1 MGKENRTIR
10 LPENDATAQE
20 WAVAVGRFFQ
30 AMGLLETV
38 TMEFVAQMAAG
49 FKFKSIKKKYLSQKL
64 TFIIE
69 GLAEHS
75 DADAPTVAEIQ
86 DALEEVRQ
94 LSFFRN
100 VLAHGAMGLSGQQ
113 ADGKAEGG
121 TEGKAEAEAESKAP
135 RITGLLNYRPDDT
148 DQDAEIV
155 SLDEIKGR
163 LAEAEAL
170 AVKLADLFNGLK
182 FAPLEKA

>member
-1 MGKENRTIR
+1 MGNGKDKGNRTIR

-20 WAVAVGRFFQ
+20 WAGAVGRFFQ
-30 AMGLLETV
+30 AMGLLETI
-38 TMEFVAQMAAG
+38 TMEFVARMAEG
-49 FKFKSIKKKYLSQKL
+49 FKFKSIKKKYLSQKI
-64 TFIIE
+64 TFVIE

-75 DADAPTVAEIQ
+75 DADAPAVSEIQ

-100 VLAHGAMGLSGQQ
+100 VLAHGATGLSGPD
-113 ADGKAEGG
+113 ADGAP
-121 TEGKAEAEAESKAP
+121 P
-135 RITGLLNYRPDDT
+135 RITGLLNYRPDDA
-148 DQDAEIV
+148 DQEAEIV

-170 AVKLADLFNGLK
+170 AAKLAGLFNGLK
-182 FAPLEKA
+182 FAPLERT

>member
-1 MGKENRTIR
+1 MGKEKGKENRTIR

-75 DADAPTVAEIQ
+75 DADAPTVSEIQ

-100 VLAHGAMGLSGQQ
+100 VLAHGAMGLSGQD
-113 ADGKAEGG
+113 ADGKAKRRGSP
-121 TEGKAEAEAESKAP
+121 AC
-135 RITGLLNYRPDDT
+135 
-148 DQDAEIV
+148 
-155 SLDEIKGR
+155 
-163 LAEAEAL
+163 
-170 AVKLADLFNGLK
+170 
-182 FAPLEKA
+182 

>member
-1 MGKENRTIR
+1 MEKEKGNGNRTIR

-20 WAVAVGRFFQ
+20 WAAAVGRFFQ
-30 AMGLLETV
+30 ALGLLETV

-64 TFIIE
+64 TFVIE

-75 DADAPTVAEIQ
+75 DADAGAVSEIQ

-100 VLAHGAMGLSGQQ
+100 VLAHGATGLSRE
-113 ADGKAEGG
+113 DGNG
-121 TEGKAEAEAESKAP
+121 AP
-135 RITGLLNYRPDDT
+135 KITGLLNYRPDDT
-148 DQDAEIV
+148 DQEAEIV
-155 SLDEIKGR
+155 SLEEIKGR
-163 LAEAEAL
+163 LEEAEAL
-170 AVKLADLFNGLK
+170 AVKLAGLFNGLK
-182 FAPLEKA
+182 FAPLEKT

>member
-1 MGKENRTIR
+1 MEKGSRTIR
-10 LPENDATAQE
+10 LPENDTTAQE
-20 WAVAVGRFFQ
+20 WAMAVGGFFL
-30 AMGLLETV
+30 AMGLLESI
-38 TMEFVAQMAAG
+38 TMEFVARMAAG

-64 TFIIE
+64 TFVIE

-75 DADAPTVAEIQ
+75 DADASMISEIQ

-100 VLAHGAMGLSGQQ
+100 VLAHGAMGLSGQE
-113 ADGKAEGG
+113 AGG
-121 TEGKAEAEAESKAP
+121 TAP

-163 LAEAEAL
+163 LGEAEAL
-170 AVKLADLFNGLK
+170 AAKLAGMFNGLK

>member
-1 MGKENRTIR
+1 MEKQKEKGKRTIR
-10 LPENDATAQE
+10 LPEKDAAAQE
-20 WAVAVGRFFQ
+20 WAEAIGRFFQ

-49 FKFKSIKKKYLSQKL
+49 FKFKSIKKKYLSQKI
-64 TFIIE
+64 TFVIE

-75 DADAPTVAEIQ
+75 DADAPTVSEIQ

-100 VLAHGAMGLSGQQ
+100 VLAHGAMGLSGQD
-113 ADGKAEGG
+113 A
-121 TEGKAEAEAESKAP
+121 AP

-148 DQDAEIV
+148 DQEAEIV
-155 SLDEIKGR
+155 SLDEIKGK
-163 LAEAEAL
+163 LEEAEAL
-170 AVKLADLFNGLK
+170 AVKLAGLYNGLT
-182 FAPLEKA
+182 FSPLE